1 MNVED
6 TTIRFELDPS
16 RLPATDWRRFDAMTD
31 QERHAATLADLDCP
45 PATEDQLARASRAPN
60 VRALRRKLNLTQEQ
74 FARRFHL
81 SLGALRDWEQG
92 RNQPDHAARALL
104 RVIEFNPVVV
114 EEALQQAHGG
124 NGSAAA

>member
-1 MNVED
+1 MNAED

-16 RLPATDWRRFDAMTD
+16 RLPVTDWRRFDAMTD
-31 QERHAATLADLDCP
+31 QERHAAALADFDCP

-74 FARRFHL
+74 FARRFQL

-114 EEALQQAHGG
+114 EEALRQAHGG